1 MKILFY
7 DAKQYDIDSFEGEL
21 KSGGRAYAD
30 IRADYIA
37 ADLTPETAKLAEG
50 YEAVCAFVSSAITAQ
65 VLRRLGELGVK
76 LLLMR
81 CAGYNNVDLGE
92 AKRRNITVMRVPRY
106 SPEAV
111 AEHAMA
117 LALAVTRRIHK
128 GYIKVREN
136 NFSLTGLMGVDLHG
150 KTAGIIGTGKIG
162 AAMCKICRGFGMDVI
177 AYDVYE
183 NPELDFVSYYP
194 LSEVLKESDLISLHC
209 PLTEESYHLIN
220 TQTIELMKD
229 DVIFVNTSRGALV
242 NTEDLIKGIRSR
254 KFHGVGLD
262 VYEEETENVFEN
274 RQEDILESSITAR
287 LMSFPNVIVT
297 SHQGFFTKEAL
308 IAISRTTLENAAAF
322 ERGKIIKENVVE

>member
-7 DAKQYDIDSFEGEL
+7 DAKQYDIDSFEAEL
-21 KSGGRAYAD
+21 KSGGKAYAD

-81 CAGYNNVDLGE
+81 CAGYNNVDLAE

-308 IAISRTTLENAAAF
+308 TAISRTTLENAAAF